1 VKTKIKIIISV
12 SLVIFTIIVSNV
24 GQLIFS
30 NEQFQKENNN
40 IKLKQ

>member
-1 VKTKIKIIISV
+1 VKTKIKIIVAI

-30 NEQFQKENNN
+30 NEQFQKENINLS
-40 IKLKQ
+40 K